1 MPDNQDITLKIRVLD
16 AHGQFRGG
24 TVDVEFKH
32 LRLSDHDTQRGLDAS
47 REINIAGLRRA
58 PSGDYQIT
66 VTPTDVFTPKSQ
78 FVNIPASGFATMTV
92 IIDQPKEPRP
102 DPTFVVK
109 GTVLTAAGA
118 PSTNSLVRAIHQNI
132 STPVLLGEGKTDNQG
147 SYVIKYSSELVTGAI
162 NLRVQVFDE
171 SGKLL
176 AQSNPITPA
185 KREEVVNLALPAP
198 EPTVTPYRV
207 EGKVSRPD
215 GTLVVDAVVQA
226 FDASTDREQLLGK
239 AITDA
244 FGLFKISYLGKPFE
258 ERGGADLIVRV
269 SDSPGRVL
277 ATSEIIRKAK
287 PVEQVSLVTN
297 DKPPV
302 DEKRFIIRG
311 TVRDANGKPAI
322 GVTIKAFDRDL
333 RSEEP
338 LGQPIITD
346 EDGRYEIT
354 YTAREFSRA
363 EKGSADLRV
372 AVFDPA
378 NRELVTSKII
388 YNAQPEEVVDL
399 GLSKE
404 TRGPSEYERLIAE
417 LTPTLRDVPLHQLDE
432 NDIDFLAGDTGQDRQ
447 HIAWLARAANLAHES
462 NSPTGSDALLRGT
475 NIPAEAF
482 YGWFRLNLPTDWES
496 LGLLP
501 ISTLRNTLLA
511 AIDQNIIPARL
522 REEVEGILARVPNPQ
537 KQDLTNLLTMTNLP
551 PDRMSAVLTT
561 ADGIE
566 TISDEVL
573 AQLVEQNVVTPDEAQ
588 SIGLSVSLHRLSGGE
603 TTLVSAMLSSAF
615 LSVPAGRLRGARDLA
630 LLEPADW
637 ESALGSTEPP
647 APDGLSRAQ
656 YARSL
661 AMNAVAEFPHAAFV
675 HRATQVPDGIPE
687 KLNTIQ
693 PLLAK
698 NANALALDFD
708 TLDLAGVSEMDR
720 EKLRAAHAD
729 LKRFANL
736 HPGLGLHEALSKR
749 DGVGNTVKSVDE
761 RVGWLR
767 TVFALNPS
775 VDFLNLDYLPD
786 SAALTDVQFGDLS
799 KEARGLVL
807 QDLKAHQRIHTV
819 TNNAIP
825 AREIM
830 QAGFHSAS
838 AIALTR
844 APDFVQQTG
853 LANTEA
859 QTYYSTARE
868 VGNQAAVNWHKA
880 YEAARDGAMTP
891 VRAIPSPNEIFKP
904 LAGFQELINSQP
916 WCDCAHCQSV
926 LSPAAYFVDLMYYIE
941 ENILKDSFREKENHL
956 LHLRKRRP
964 DLWELELTCKNT
976 DEYVPY
982 LDLVNEILER
992 YLKDVVPPADSRNLY
1007 QHLAAQEGSFKQPF
1021 TLPIERLEILLQH
1034 FGLSRYDIA
1043 KAMGSDKKIQARARL
1058 KISQKE
1064 YDLITRERTT
1074 TGDLAFLQQLFKIGA
1089 PASVASADTVFDPME
1104 MPTFLGATG
1113 LAHEIVES
1121 VLKSTFVNTDGSTNA
1136 KIEIVLGKRRPDD
1149 VQDNSELVN
1158 KVSLRRLDRI
1168 HRFVRLWRKLPWTV
1182 AELDYVLTQLA
1193 SPDSVSRIDDGR
1205 PGTPGTLERIL
1216 DLLEVNAEWSLPVD
1230 ELMALSGVFPPNGL
1244 REPTSLFDRLFNQP
1258 PFLNRDER
1266 WPPNPA
1272 IRFTHPAWA
1281 TSPQGVSTPD
1291 NNTLSRLLAGL
1302 QIEDREL
1309 VKLIASLSDIPAMGH
1324 IAGRVATAEEP
1335 SRNESI
1341 ELSTDSIAILY
1352 RHARLMRLLKSTM
1365 TDFVKLITLTPRIA
1379 DRPATQRTILDL
1391 EDLASV
1397 VEFANWQRASGFSL
1411 DEIIYVKG
1419 DARSPG
1425 SPGSPDPVDLSSE
1438 IVARVQ
1444 AEHSLEFVDTVFT
1457 QIGLTDLQSRQIVL
1471 ANLHQNGN
1479 AFERLADG
1487 TGYRLKAG
1495 FNPARIP
1502 LVTLDPVSTMHPPP
1516 VPLFDPPI
1524 VPPVDPTVLGDTLN
1538 KYEALRVLDV
1548 ALGSTLNLSPEETT
1562 KLRELAHPLDIDGI
1576 KEIHEALQG
1585 ADRTRL
1591 TTLLT
1596 DTLRHRTLFKSNV
1609 FDGRSLGF
1617 VRDHKPVFFGLPGEP
1632 ANQNLLI
1639 TSSSYKWFATWLLM
1653 LRSRPLPMRIS
1664 PRRLALQTS
1673 MPFRQ

>member
-176 AQSNPITPA
+176 AQSIQITPA

-388 YNAQPEEVVDL
+388 YNAQPEEVGDL

-615 LSVPAGRLRGARDLA
+615 LSVPAGR
-630 LLEPADW
+630 
-637 ESALGSTEPP
+637 
-647 APDGLSRAQ
+647 
-656 YARSL
+656 
-661 AMNAVAEFPHAAFV
+661 
-675 HRATQVPDGIPE
+675 HR
-687 KLNTIQ
+687 
-693 PLLAK
+693 
-698 NANALALDFD
+698 
-708 TLDLAGVSEMDR
+708 R
-720 EKLRAAHAD
+720 
-729 LKRFANL
+729 
-736 HPGLGLHEALSKR
+736 
-749 DGVGNTVKSVDE
+749 
-761 RVGWLR
+761 
-767 TVFALNPS
+767 
-775 VDFLNLDYLPD
+775 
-786 SAALTDVQFGDLS
+786 
-799 KEARGLVL
+799 
-807 QDLKAHQRIHTV
+807 
-819 TNNAIP
+819 
-825 AREIM
+825 
-830 QAGFHSAS
+830 
-838 AIALTR
+838 
-844 APDFVQQTG
+844 
-853 LANTEA
+853 
-859 QTYYSTARE
+859 
-868 VGNQAAVNWHKA
+868 
-880 YEAARDGAMTP
+880 
-891 VRAIPSPNEIFKP
+891 
-904 LAGFQELINSQP
+904 
-916 WCDCAHCQSV
+916 
-926 LSPAAYFVDLMYYIE
+926 
-941 ENILKDSFREKENHL
+941 
-956 LHLRKRRP
+956 
-964 DLWELELTCKNT
+964 
-976 DEYVPY
+976 
-982 LDLVNEILER
+982 
-992 YLKDVVPPADSRNLY
+992 
-1007 QHLAAQEGSFKQPF
+1007 
-1021 TLPIERLEILLQH
+1021 
-1034 FGLSRYDIA
+1034 
-1043 KAMGSDKKIQARARL
+1043 
-1058 KISQKE
+1058 
-1064 YDLITRERTT
+1064 
-1074 TGDLAFLQQLFKIGA
+1074 
-1089 PASVASADTVFDPME
+1089 
-1104 MPTFLGATG
+1104 
-1113 LAHEIVES
+1113 
-1121 VLKSTFVNTDGSTNA
+1121 
-1136 KIEIVLGKRRPDD
+1136 
-1149 VQDNSELVN
+1149 
-1158 KVSLRRLDRI
+1158 
-1168 HRFVRLWRKLPWTV
+1168 
-1182 AELDYVLTQLA
+1182 
-1193 SPDSVSRIDDGR
+1193 
-1205 PGTPGTLERIL
+1205 
-1216 DLLEVNAEWSLPVD
+1216 
-1230 ELMALSGVFPPNGL
+1230 
-1244 REPTSLFDRLFNQP
+1244 
-1258 PFLNRDER
+1258 
-1266 WPPNPA
+1266 
-1272 IRFTHPAWA
+1272 
-1281 TSPQGVSTPD
+1281 
-1291 NNTLSRLLAGL
+1291 
-1302 QIEDREL
+1302 
-1309 VKLIASLSDIPAMGH
+1309 
-1324 IAGRVATAEEP
+1324 
-1335 SRNESI
+1335 
-1341 ELSTDSIAILY
+1341 
-1352 RHARLMRLLKSTM
+1352 
-1365 TDFVKLITLTPRIA
+1365 
-1379 DRPATQRTILDL
+1379 
-1391 EDLASV
+1391 
-1397 VEFANWQRASGFSL
+1397 
-1411 DEIIYVKG
+1411 
-1419 DARSPG
+1419 
-1425 SPGSPDPVDLSSE
+1425 
-1438 IVARVQ
+1438 
-1444 AEHSLEFVDTVFT
+1444 
-1457 QIGLTDLQSRQIVL
+1457 
-1471 ANLHQNGN
+1471 
-1479 AFERLADG
+1479 
-1487 TGYRLKAG
+1487 
-1495 FNPARIP
+1495 
-1502 LVTLDPVSTMHPPP
+1502 
-1516 VPLFDPPI
+1516 
-1524 VPPVDPTVLGDTLN
+1524 
-1538 KYEALRVLDV
+1538 
-1548 ALGSTLNLSPEETT
+1548 
-1562 KLRELAHPLDIDGI
+1562 
-1576 KEIHEALQG
+1576 
-1585 ADRTRL
+1585 
-1591 TTLLT
+1591 
-1596 DTLRHRTLFKSNV
+1596 
-1609 FDGRSLGF
+1609 
-1617 VRDHKPVFFGLPGEP
+1617 
-1632 ANQNLLI
+1632 
-1639 TSSSYKWFATWLLM
+1639 
-1653 LRSRPLPMRIS
+1653 
-1664 PRRLALQTS
+1664 
-1673 MPFRQ
+1673 